1 MPAVVL
7 KGSKV
12 LVTGGAGFIGSHLV
26 DALLSRGAKVIV
38 YDNFDEYYTR
48 KEENIRHNFGNPS
61 FKLLRADV
69 LDYEVLSSCMKG
81 VDVVFHLAAQPGV
94 RYSMENPAKTS
105 SVNVLGTLNVLRAA
119 KEADVRRVVY
129 ASSSSVYGNPM
140 YTPVD
145 ESHPLR
151 PISIYG
157 ASKVAAELYCRVF
170 HEQLGLPVVILRYF
184 TVYGPRQ
191 RPDMAIYRWTEQM
204 FEGRP
209 LTIYGDGRQ
218 ARDFTYVEDAVSATL
233 RAAEVEGVDGEVLN
247 VGGGRRVSV
256 NEVVGILA
264 KVAGA
269 EVKLAYEPSRLGDV
283 EATHADISKA
293 RRLLDFEPRT
303 KLEDGLREFI
313 KWYKAHRLQR
323 PSGTEP

>member
-1 MPAVVL
+1 
-7 KGSKV
+7 
-12 LVTGGAGFIGSHLV
+12 
-26 DALLSRGAKVIV
+26 
-38 YDNFDEYYTR
+38 
-48 KEENIRHNFGNPS
+48 
-61 FKLLRADV
+61 
-69 LDYEVLSSCMKG
+69 MKG
-81 VDVVFHLAAQPGV
+81 VDAVFHLAAQPGV
-94 RYSMENPAKTS
+94 RYSMEKPVKTS
-105 SVNVLGTLNVLRAA
+105 SVNVLGTLNVLRTA
-119 KEADVRRVVY
+119 KEANVKRVVY

-140 YTPVD
+140 YMPVN

-233 RAAEVEGVDGEVLN
+233 RAAEVEGVEGEVLN

>member
-26 DALLSRGAKVIV
+26 DALLSRGAKVVV
-38 YDNFDEYYTR
+38 YDNFDEYYTG
-48 KEENIRHNFGNPS
+48 KEENIRHNLGNLN

-81 VDVVFHLAAQPGV
+81 VDAVFHLAAQPGV
-94 RYSMENPAKTS
+94 RYSMESPAKTS

-233 RAAEVEGVDGEVLN
+233 RAAEVEGVEGEVLN